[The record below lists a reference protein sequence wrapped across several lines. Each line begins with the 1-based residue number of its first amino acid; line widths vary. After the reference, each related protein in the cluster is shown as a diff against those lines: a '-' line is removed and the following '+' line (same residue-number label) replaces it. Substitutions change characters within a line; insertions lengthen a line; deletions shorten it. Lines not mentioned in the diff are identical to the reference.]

1 MVFVVSTWDRN
12 TRTSN
17 ITKKFKNGISI
28 WKLNI
33 LTKMVARCKYDNK
46 IIENYD

>member
-1 MVFVVSTWDRN
+1 MN
-12 TRTSN
+12 
-17 ITKKFKNGISI
+17 KKFENGISI
-28 WKLNI
+28 AKLNI